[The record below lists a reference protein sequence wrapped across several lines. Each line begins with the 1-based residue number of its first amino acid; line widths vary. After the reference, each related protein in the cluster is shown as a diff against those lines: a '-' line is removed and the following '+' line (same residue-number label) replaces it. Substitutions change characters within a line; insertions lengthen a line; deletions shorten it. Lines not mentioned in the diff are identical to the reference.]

1 MTMQLRAIEIK
12 GPVSPLA
19 CHRLRL
25 ELGEPAARDLGEREP
40 GRERQLAKAAGAL
53 EQLALL
59 SCLGRGCRFD
69 RAEARPSV
77 DPHAD
82 GVLAVRRQVDA
93 ALDTPP
99 PIRTN
104 AHGHRM

>member
-25 ELGEPAARDLGEREP
+25 ELGEPAARDLGECEP
-40 GRERQLAKAAGAL
+40 GRERQLASAAGAL

-59 SCLGRGCRFD
+59 SCLDKGCRFD

-77 DPHAD
+77 DSHAD
-82 GVLAVRRQVDA
+82 GVLPIRLLVDTA
-93 ALDTPP
+93 RHTTP

-104 AHGHRM
+104 A